1 MISFF
6 ECFFSVCGYNNQ
18 YSFEDFGAPD
28 IEYVENFA
36 RTELVQLL
44 KVHCDKMEITLNE
57 HIMKSFF
64 GSHAFEPQNFKIK
77 QEEKENLSS
86 ISIIVSEQKGIHLES
101 TEIEDISKEW
111 ESFRGWYFND
121 YENDD
126 RKVVQAPKEALN
138 LFTQLAAIAENN
150 SLRPKHGYRY
160 TNAVKRFYV
169 YQRLL
174 SGPSAYKTLHANSF
188 GVIPSISS
196 INKYVHRPDHGLIE
210 GQLRNEELLVYL
222 KERNQPLWVCLSEDA
237 THIEN
242 RIEYDP
248 RTNQLIGFVLPLNE
262 ENGMPE
268 PFVYKAES
276 AAQIIQH
283 FNEPISDSINT
294 IMAQPLRGAPSFC
307 LMLFG
312 SLNRYTADHVSKRW
326 QHIVNEL
333 KKLGIGVLSISSDS
347 DPKFNKAMRMNSQL
361 GQLSPSLP
369 SNNLFRCGSATGG
382 PFYVQ
387 DTPHLGT
394 KLRNFI
400 LKTFSKPKKV
410 VFGRYFVKMSHLQ
423 YLVDNFSKDQH
434 LLTPTVLNPVDR
446 QNVESVLRIIDC
458 RVLNM
463 LKLHVKNSEGTVLFL
478 QMMSN
483 CIEAY
488 MSENLSPI
496 ERIAQIWHALF
507 IVRIWRQFVLNN
519 PKLTLRENF
528 ISSNCYYCIEQ
539 NAHSMVLIILFLNNN
554 NLPELFV
561 PQFFSSQPCESFY
574 RRLRSFC
581 PTFSMIATCSV
592 KGAMARVSKAQLLN
606 EISNDNEGN
615 FVFPQNYRAAKNAK
629 YSTKTTNID
638 LPSQNEII
646 KTILK
651 SKSDAIKSAEKI
663 GLIDKKSK
671 FEEKSCFC
679 QVKSSIPNEKHK
691 LPLISVPKEENLK
704 LDDDIKFK
712 YLFANLSLKNYAS
725 KFENK
730 MLDEKSSY
738 VEIPFVKC
746 KGKFIVLKT
755 SLCWVL
761 SKGGIKLSSDR
772 LLRVKQSG
780 ALKNK
785 AKTKKKRRVKLYC
798 VK

>member
-1 MISFF
+1 
-6 ECFFSVCGYNNQ
+6 
-18 YSFEDFGAPD
+18 
-28 IEYVENFA
+28 
-36 RTELVQLL
+36 
-44 KVHCDKMEITLNE
+44 
-57 HIMKSFF
+57 MKNFF
-64 GSHAFEPQNFKIK
+64 GSHTFEPQNFKVK
-77 QEEKENLSS
+77 EEERENLNS
-86 ISIIVSEQKGIHLES
+86 ISIILSEQKGIHLES
-101 TEIEDISKEW
+101 TEIDDISKEW

-126 RKVVQAPKEALN
+126 HKVLQAPKEALN
-138 LFTQLAAIAENN
+138 LFNQLAAIGENN

-188 GVIPSISS
+188 GVIPSISA

-222 KERNQPLWVCLSEDA
+222 EERKQPLWVCLSEDA
-237 THIEN
+237 TRIEN

-283 FNEPISDSINT
+283 FNEPISDSLNT
-294 IMAQPLRGAPSFC
+294 IMAQPLGGAPSFC

-312 SLNRYTADHVSKRW
+312 SLNRYTANHVSKRW
-326 QHIVNEL
+326 QYIVNEL

-361 GQLSPSLP
+361 GLVSPLLP
-369 SNNLFRCGSATGG
+369 SNNLFRCGSATDS

-387 DTPHLGT
+387 DTPHLAT
-394 KLRNFI
+394 KFRNFI
-400 LKTFSKPKKV
+400 LKTFRELEKV
-410 VFGRYFVKMSHLQ
+410 AFGRYFVQMSHLQ

-446 QNVESVLRIIDC
+446 QNYESVLRIIDV

-463 LKLHVKNSEGTVLFL
+463 LKSHVKKSEGTVLFL

-488 MSENLSPI
+488 MSEKLSPI
-496 ERIAQIWHALF
+496 ERVAKIWHALF
-507 IVRIWRQFVLNN
+507 IVRIWRQFVLNH

-539 NAHSMVLIILFLNNN
+539 NAHSMVLIILFLKNN
-554 NLPELFV
+554 NLPELFA

-629 YSTKTTNID
+629 YLKKTTSID
-638 LPSQNEII
+638 LPSQDEII
-646 KTILK
+646 KTILEC
-651 SKSDAIKSAEKI
+651 KSDAIKCAEKI
-663 GLIDKKSK
+663 GLIDKKFK
-671 FEEKSCFC
+671 LEEKKCVC
-679 QVKSSIPNEKHK
+679 QVKPCISS
-691 LPLISVPKEENLK
+691 EENEVPLVSKSKKESIK
-704 LDDDIKFK
+704 LVDDMRFK
-712 YLFANLSLKNYAS
+712 YLFANLSLKNYAF

-755 SLCWVL
+755 SLCWIL
-761 SKGGIKLSSDR
+761 SKSGNKLSSDR
-772 LLRVKQSG
+772 LLRVQQNG
-780 ALKNK
+780 AIKKK
-785 AKTKKKRRVKLYC
+785 AKTKKKRNVKLYC